1 MARDPVRRLAS
12 VYSEQARLY
21 YHVVVELHDSVAGMY
36 GQHQFFDPGQH
47 GDGPNRAQEAANTFG
62 MQYPNERLLEAQL
75 HGASVRMQEELAM
88 QLAGEAA
95 YLRDLHARQ
104 LRGLR
109 IAGSSTAGGSGS
121 SSSAEA
127 SARPSDFLLLLQ

>member
-21 YHVVVELHDSVAGMY
+21 HRVVVELHDSVAGMY

-47 GDGPNRAQEAANTFG
+47 GDGPNWAQEAANTFG

-75 HGASVRMQEELAM
+75 HGASMRMQEELAM
-88 QLAGEAA
+88 QLASEAA

-104 LRGLR
+104 LMGLR

-121 SSSAEA
+121 SSAEA
-127 SARPSDFLLLLQ
+127 RARPSDFLLLLQ